1 MAETAGQ
8 SDGADETRAEQPS
21 AQAAPRPEDRHSP
34 DSDPQGDAQDAGT
47 QGDANDDDKGDD
59 EASGPPLY
67 KRPIF
72 WIIAGIVLVVA
83 VIGGTLWWLHARQ
96 YESTDD
102 AFVDAHIVRLAP
114 QVPGVLVWVAA
125 ADNRHVNPGDLL
137 AVIEPSGPQAQQ
149 EQAQA
154 DVRQAA
160 ASIAQA
166 QAQVQVA
173 RANSAKARADTI
185 ATDAAAIKAQRDLQR
200 YQSLV
205 ALDRAAVASTQ
216 VDAARAEADSRAGQ
230 ALSARRQSQA
240 AGDDVRVAFEQVKAA
255 RAQYRAQQARAR
267 QAAVT
272 IGNLR
277 LTASVAGQVVERSV
291 NVGSYV
297 APGTQLMAIVPD
309 QIWVT
314 ANFKETQL
322 TLMRPGQ
329 HADIIVDAFP
339 GVHFDGHVDSIE
351 RGAGQAFALLP
362 PQNATGN
369 YVKVVQ
375 RVPVRIL
382 FDRPDPRRWAIGP
395 GMSVS
400 PRIKV
405 R

>member
-1 MAETAGQ
+1 VTLPQDDPKDTAAPGEAGDDGG
-8 SDGADETRAEQPS
+8 SAAGSDKSADKPADTESGDGAKNDE
-21 AQAAPRPEDRHSP
+21 EDI
-34 DSDPQGDAQDAGT
+34 
-47 QGDANDDDKGDD
+47 
-59 EASGPPLY
+59 GPPLY
-67 KRPIF
+67 ERPLF
-72 WIIAGIVLVVA
+72 WIVGGIVLFIAIV
-83 VIGGTLWWLHARQ
+83 GGILWWLHARQ

-102 AFVDAHIVRLAP
+102 AFVDAHIVRVAP
-114 QVPGVLVWVAA
+114 EVPGILIWVAPD
-125 ADNRHVNPGDLL
+125 DNRHVKPGDLL
-137 AVIEPSGPQAQQ
+137 AVIKPAGPQAQL

-154 DVRQAA
+154 DVKQAA
-160 ASIAQA
+160 AAIAQA
-166 QAQVQVA
+166 QAQLQVA
-173 RANSAKARADTI
+173 RADSAKAQADTI
-185 ATDAAAIKAQRDLQR
+185 AADADAAKAARDLQR
-200 YQSLV
+200 YQALA

-216 VDAARAEADSRAGQ
+216 IDAARADAQKSAGQ
-230 ALSARRQSQA
+230 ALSLHRQAQA
-240 AGDDVRVAFEQVKAA
+240 ARDNVGVAAEQVKVA
-255 RAQYRAQQARAR
+255 RAQYRAKQAAAA

-272 IGNLR
+272 ISDLR
-277 LTASVAGQVVERSV
+277 LTAMVSGQVVERSV

-322 TLMRPGQ
+322 ALMHPGQ
-329 HADIIVDAFP
+329 HADIIVDAYP

-382 FDRPDPRRWAIGP
+382 FDKPDPRHWAIGP

-400 PRIKV
+400 PRVKV

>member
-1 MAETAGQ
+1 MQPDLPEKSSTKDE
-8 SDGADETRAEQPS
+8 SKDGDT
-21 AQAAPRPEDRHSP
+21 
-34 DSDPQGDAQDAGT
+34 
-47 QGDANDDDKGDD
+47 DD
-59 EASGPPLY
+59 EAEDTGPPIY
-67 KRPIF
+67 KRPLF
-72 WIIAGIVLVVA
+72 WIIAAIVLIVA
-83 VIGGTLWWLHARQ
+83 VVGGVLWWLHARQ

-102 AFVDAHIVRLAP
+102 AFIDAHIVRLAP
-114 QVPGVLVWVAA
+114 QVPGVLIWVAS
-125 ADNRHVNPGDLL
+125 ADNRHVRPGDLL

-154 DVRQAA
+154 DVKQAGTA
-160 ASIAQA
+160 IAQA

-173 RANSAKARADTI
+173 RADRAKAQADTI
-185 ATDAAAIKAQRDLQR
+185 AADAAAIKAARDLQR
-200 YQSLV
+200 YQELM
-205 ALDRAAVASTQ
+205 AIDRSAVASTQ
-216 VDAARAEADSRAGQ
+216 VDAARAEATSREGQ
-230 ALSARRQSQA
+230 ALSAHRQAKSMA
-240 AGDDVRVAFEQVKAA
+240 DSVRVAQEQVKSA
-255 RAQYRAQQARAR
+255 RAQYSARQAQSR

-272 IGNLR
+272 IGQLR

-297 APGTQLMAIVPD
+297 SPGTQLMAIVPD

-329 HADIIVDAFP
+329 HADITVDAFP

-375 RVPVRIL
+375 RVPVRLLI
-382 FDRPDPRRWAIGP
+382 DRPDPRQWAIGP

-400 PRIKV
+400 PRVKV
-405 R
+405 Q

>member
-1 MAETAGQ
+1 MTPPKH
-8 SDGADETRAEQPS
+8 D
-21 AQAAPRPEDRHSP
+21 
-34 DSDPQGDAQDAGT
+34 QDAASEAPPPGNKP
-47 QGDANDDDKGDD
+47 AADKAPDGKPAEDKPADD
-59 EASGPPLY
+59 EEDTGPPLY
-67 KRPIF
+67 KRPLF
-72 WIIAGIVLVVA
+72 WIISIVVLAIAIV
-83 VIGGTLWWLHARQ
+83 GGLLWWLHARQ

-102 AFVDAHIVRLAP
+102 AFVDTHIVRLAP
-114 QVPGVLVWVAA
+114 EVAGILIWVAPV
-125 ADNRHVNPGDLL
+125 DNRHVHPGDLL
-137 AVIEPSGPQAQQ
+137 AVIKPTGPEAQQ
-149 EQAQA
+149 QQAQA
-154 DVRQAA
+154 DVTQAA
-160 ASIAQA
+160 AGIAQA
-166 QAQVQVA
+166 QAQLQVA

-185 ATDAAAIKAQRDLQR
+185 AADADAAKTGRDLQR
-200 YQSLV
+200 YMALV
-205 ALDRAAVASTQ
+205 ALDRSAVASTQ
-216 VDAARAEADSRAGQ
+216 VDAARADAEKAAGT
-230 ALSARRQSQA
+230 ALSLHRQA
-240 AGDDVRVAFEQVKAA
+240 KATADNARVAAEQIKVA
-255 RAQYRAQQARAR
+255 RAQYRARQAAAA

-272 IGNLR
+272 IGDLR
-277 LTASVAGQVVERSV
+277 LTSSVDGQVVERSV

-329 HADIIVDAFP
+329 HADIIVDAYP

-382 FDRPDPRRWAIGP
+382 FDKPDPRRWSIGP

-400 PRIKV
+400 PRVKV

>member
-1 MAETAGQ
+1 MQTAKRTSRRRSAVRQ
-8 SDGADETRAEQPS
+8 SLTIRSRTTTNRRATTEKDNDEK
-21 AQAAPRPEDRHSP
+21 
-34 DSDPQGDAQDAGT
+34 
-47 QGDANDDDKGDD
+47 DD
-59 EASGPPLY
+59 GPPLY
-67 KRPIF
+67 KRPLF
-72 WIIAGIVLVVA
+72 WIIAAIVLIVA
-83 VIGGTLWWLHARQ
+83 IAGGILWWLHERQ
-96 YESTDD
+96 FESTDD

-114 QVPGVLVWVAA
+114 EVAGVLIWVAA
-125 ADNRHVNPGDLL
+125 DDNRHVKPGDLL
-137 AVIEPSGPQAQQ
+137 AVIKPTGPEAQQ
-149 EQAQA
+149 AQAQA
-154 DVRQAA
+154 DVRQAE

-166 QAQVQVA
+166 EAQLRVA
-173 RANSAKARADTI
+173 RANSAKAQADTI
-185 ATDAAAIKAQRDLQR
+185 AADADAARSARDLRR
-200 YQSLV
+200 YQALV

-216 VDAARAEADSRAGQ
+216 LDAARADAESRAGS
-230 ALSARRQSQA
+230 ALSLHRQARATS
-240 AGDDVRVAFEQVKAA
+240 DNVRVAAEQVKVA
-255 RAQYRAQQARAR
+255 RAQYRARQAAAA

-272 IGNLR
+272 ISDLR
-277 LTASVAGQVVERSV
+277 LTASVSGQVVERSV

-329 HADIIVDAFP
+329 HADIIVDAYP
-339 GVHFDGHVDSIE
+339 GVHFDGHVDSLE

-382 FDRPDPRRWAIGP
+382 FDKPDPRRWSIGP

-400 PRIKV
+400 PRVKV

>member
-1 MAETAGQ
+1 MTLPEHDQDRPQASSGATEDEGPSGSKAADDTAHGGK
-8 SDGADETRAEQPS
+8 SDEPAKDDGKK
-21 AQAAPRPEDRHSP
+21 
-34 DSDPQGDAQDAGT
+34 
-47 QGDANDDDKGDD
+47 DDDEQEDT
-59 EASGPPLY
+59 GPPLY
-67 KRPIF
+67 KRPLF
-72 WIIAGIVLVVA
+72 WIVTVVVLIIAVVGS
-83 VIGGTLWWLHARQ
+83 ILWWLHARQ

-102 AFVDAHIVRLAP
+102 AFVDTHIVRLAP
-114 QVPGVLVWVAA
+114 EVAGVLIWVANV
-125 ADNRHVNPGDLL
+125 DNHHVRPGDLL
-137 AVIEPSGPQAQQ
+137 AVIKPSGPEAQQ
-149 EQAQA
+149 QQA
-154 DVRQAA
+154 DADVKQASA
-160 ASIAQA
+160 GIAQA
-166 QAQVQVA
+166 QAQLQVA
-173 RANSAKARADTI
+173 RTNGAKAQADTI
-185 ATDAAAIKAQRDLQR
+185 AADADAAKAAHDLQR
-200 YQSLV
+200 YESLV
-205 ALDRAAVASTQ
+205 ALDRAAVAGTQ
-216 VDAARAEADSRAGQ
+216 IDAARADAQARAGT
-230 ALSARRQSQA
+230 ALSMHRQA
-240 AGDDVRVAFEQVKAA
+240 KATNDNVRVAEEQVKVA
-255 RAQYRAQQARAR
+255 RAQYSAKQAAAA

-277 LTASVAGQVVERSV
+277 LTSSVYGQVVERSV

-329 HADIIVDAFP
+329 HADITVDAYP

-382 FDRPDPRRWAIGP
+382 FDKPDPRRWSIGP

-400 PRIKV
+400 PRVKV